1 MLSQLTSSM
10 SDFNVSD
17 FIKSPYG
24 IGLLFIGLV
33 VGTYMMLSKL
43 KHGEREKFGILS
55 FTFGLV
61 IGIYWMLRPLKDAI
75 FGSVVGGNYIPR
87 AKILSLFVV
96 FPLVILY
103 TKLVDKFPRQRVFY
117 ALCTIYGIIALVFA
131 FIILN
136 PSLGLANNVKSWD
149 RWWGWAWYVYVES
162 FGSLIVALFWAFVAD
177 TTTPESGAKGYPVI
191 AWGGQWG
198 NIFGPMALSLAFAK
212 FTPYEVGPE
221 GELPVGAAQQSSY
234 VIGGMVIVA
243 AIGMA
248 CIMLL
253 IKYFM
258 KHVPKDQLVGFKAK
272 DHEEKHTEPG
282 FFEGLKLIVF
292 SPYLL
297 SILGI
302 ITAYEVI
309 VTILDFNFKVLVTE
323 AYPHAHTAGQY
334 LADYA
339 MWVGLISMLS
349 IMLRIN
355 KIQQMLGLGASLAL
369 LPILIAC
376 AVLMFKTF
384 PIIGALFWIMVL
396 SKAINYAL
404 NQPSMKQLYI
414 PTTTDAKYKSQ
425 AFIEMYGSRGSKALG
440 SAVNEWRKVFIAS
453 YGMAEGLS
461 FFITLCTFTS
471 LGIVALWL
479 PITLYLGR
487 TYKKAVDEKRVV
499 V

>member
-1 MLSQLTSSM
+1 MLSRLTSSM
-10 SDFNVSD
+10 SGFNVSD

-24 IGLLFIGLV
+24 IGLLLVGLV

-55 FTFGLV
+55 FTFGLI
-61 IGIYWMLRPLKDAI
+61 IGVYWMLRPLKDSI
-75 FGSVVGGNYIPR
+75 FMSVVGGNYIYM
-87 AKILSLFVV
+87 AKWLSLAVV

-103 TKLVDKFPRQRVFY
+103 SKLVDKFPRQKVFY
-117 ALCTIYGIIALVFA
+117 ALCTIYGLLALIFAAIIFHPT
-131 FIILN
+131 I
-136 PSLGLANNVKSWD
+136 GLSNTVLSVD

-177 TTTPESGAKGYPVI
+177 TTTPESGEKGYPVI

-198 NIFGPMALSLAFAK
+198 NVFGPMALSLIIAK
-212 FTPYEVGPE
+212 FTQFEVGPE
-221 GELPVGAAQQSSY
+221 GELPAGAAQQSSA
-234 VIGGMVIVA
+234 VFGGMVIFA
-243 AIGMA
+243 AFAMV

-258 KHVPKDQLVGFKAK
+258 KHVPKEQLVGYKAK
-272 DHEEKHTEPG
+272 DHAEKHTEPG
-282 FFEGLKLIVF
+282 FFEGLRLIVS

-297 SILGI
+297 GIFGI

-309 VTILDFNFKVLVTE
+309 VTVLDFNFKTLVSE
-323 AYPHAHTAGQY
+323 AFPHVHASGQY
-334 LADYA
+334 LADYG
-339 MWVGLISMLS
+339 MWVGLISMIS

-376 AVLMFKTF
+376 AVLMFKTYPF
-384 PIIGALFWIMVL
+384 IAALFWIMVL

-440 SAVNEWRKVFIAS
+440 SAINSYRKVSLAL
-453 YGMAEGLS
+453 YGNAEGLA
-461 FFITLCTFTS
+461 FFISVCTYSS